1 MTKNEIT
8 GDKLISRKNSDAY
21 RDNYDT
27 IFKNRNF
34 DTDGY
39 EERKKDEKITN
50 VVLIALLCLCTGSI
64 AFDMQAAELVH
75 KFGSPSF
82 SGINQ
87 SAHYL
92 TIDEQER
99 TRKAELAQKAQ
110 DALED
115 AQREADNTTLAKFLR
130 NLESRIY
137 STLAKD
143 ISESLFDYNNPGT
156 LDEPVTGEIWLEG
169 NRIIWTN
176 NGVSITLVVEE
187 WLDGVLISTTTIEI
201 PVGSF
206 GGCFSDCATG

>member
-1 MTKNEIT
+1 M
-8 GDKLISRKNSDAY
+8 RKNL
-21 RDNYDT
+21 
-27 IFKNRNF
+27 I
-34 DTDGY
+34 
-39 EERKKDEKITN
+39 ITL
-50 VVLIALLCLCTGSI
+50 LIVTTSNAT
-64 AFDMQAAELVH
+64 ELVH

-99 TRKAELAQKAQ
+99 TRKDALAQKAQ
-110 DALED
+110 DALDE

-143 ISESLFDYNNPGT
+143 ISESLFDYTNPGT
-156 LDEPVTGEIWLEG
+156 LEDPVTGEIWLEG

-187 WLDGVLISTTTIEI
+187 WMDGVLLSTTTIEI

>member
-1 MTKNEIT
+1 MRI
-8 GDKLISRKNSDAY
+8 
-21 RDNYDT
+21 
-27 IFKNRNF
+27 
-34 DTDGY
+34 
-39 EERKKDEKITN
+39 
-50 VVLIALLCLCTGSI
+50 IALLLLATT
-64 AFDMQAAELVH
+64 ANATELVH

-99 TRKAELAQKAQ
+99 TRKDALAQKAQ
-110 DALED
+110 DALDE
-115 AQREADNTTLAKFLR
+115 ANREAENTTLAKFLR

-156 LDEPVTGEIWLEG
+156 IENPVSGEIWLEG
-169 NRIIWTN
+169 NRLLWVN
-176 NGVSITLVVEE
+176 NGITITLTVEE
-187 WLDGVLISTTTIEI
+187 WFDGVLISSTVITI

-206 GGCFSDCATG
+206 GGCWTDCG

>member
-1 MTKNEIT
+1 MKNKEILF
-8 GDKLISRKNSDAY
+8 LILVPLL
-21 RDNYDT
+21 T
-27 IFKNRNF
+27 
-34 DTDGY
+34 Y
-39 EERKKDEKITN
+39 ELSAT
-50 VVLIALLCLCTGSI
+50 
-64 AFDMQAAELVH
+64 ELVH

-99 TRKAELAQKAQ
+99 TRKEALAQKAQ
-110 DALED
+110 DALEE
-115 AQREADNTTLAKFLR
+115 AQREAENTTLAKFLR

-156 LDEPVTGEIWLEG
+156 VENPVSGEIWLEG
-169 NRIIWTN
+169 NRLLWVN
-176 NGVSITLVVEE
+176 NGITITLTVEE
-187 WLDGVLISTTTIEI
+187 WFDGVLISSTVITI

-206 GGCFSDCATG
+206 GGCWTDCG